1 MDDFEKLT
9 PQHDQHPQVDGWAS
23 DADRDNEP
31 TYPMRTRTGEEHE
44 GYSWERPEQQRSTAE
59 VLHSNERPNLTA
71 VYGATNPPSGLSG
84 MLRRWAFR
92 YGEGVYAHWIL
103 LIVAD
108 RVNMVEGVLDDLRHF
123 RVPNIVKETGM
134 KAEWQHNRKA
144 VYKKAAITTALAVG
158 TYWLIT
164 RKRR

>member
-1 MDDFEKLT
+1 LGT
-9 PQHDQHPQVDGWAS
+9 Q
-23 DADRDNEP
+23 
-31 TYPMRTRTGEEHE
+31 T
-44 GYSWERPEQQRSTAE
+44 
-59 VLHSNERPNLTA
+59 L
-71 VYGATNPPSGLSG
+71 
-84 MLRRWAFR
+84 
-92 YGEGVYAHWIL
+92 L

-123 RVPNIVKETGM
+123 RVPNIIKETGM